1 MKLFKRRGSANDR
14 ATGDSYSILHASL
27 TVYGD
32 IETDGTVRVD
42 GRLEGSIRRAG
53 MVILG
58 PASSVEGNVAARE
71 VIIGGTVQGNIE
83 AKDRVE
89 LQPSAIVTGDIDA
102 GAILMHEGGTVRGR
116 LNVRSQMAEVAR
128 PRSATPR
135 AVRLATASGDAS

>member
-1 MKLFKRRGSANDR
+1 MSLLKRRSSADP
-14 ATGDSYSILHASL
+14 ATSTLAYSVLDAQL
-27 TVYGD
+27 VVTGD

-58 PASSVEGNVAARE
+58 PGASVLGNVGARE

-83 AKDRVE
+83 AKERVE
-89 LQPSAIVTGDIDA
+89 LQPSAVVSGDIDA
-102 GAILMHEGGTVRGR
+102 GAILMHEGGSVRGR
-116 LNVRSQMAEVAR
+116 LNVRSHTAEPSRA
-128 PRSATPR
+128 RSATPR

>member
-1 MKLFKRRGSANDR
+1 MKLFKRGEASRDR

-27 TVYGD
+27 TIYGD

-58 PASSVEGNVAARE
+58 PGASVLGNVAARE

-89 LQPSAIVTGDIDA
+89 LQPSAIVSGDIEA
-102 GAILMHEGGTVRGR
+102 GAILMHEGGSVRGR
-116 LNVRSQMAEVAR
+116 LNVRSLTAEAAR

>member
-1 MKLFKRRGSANDR
+1 MKLFKRGEAPSAR

-27 TVYGD
+27 TIYGD

-42 GRLEGSIRRAG
+42 GKLEGSIRRAG

-58 PASSVEGNVAARE
+58 PGAAVLGNVAARE

-83 AKDRVE
+83 AKERVE
-89 LQPSAIVTGDIDA
+89 LQPSATVTGDIDA

-116 LNVRSQMAEVAR
+116 LNVRSHTVEIAR
-128 PRSATPR
+128 PRSVTPR